1 MEVVRLAIATAML
14 ALAQAQ
20 GPPAV
25 PGADLTRLVLSAP
38 DTIHTLD
45 AKALGGTPT
54 RLAWSPDGRQ
64 LYVRM
69 SRFDRWANETVKHAV
84 ISLEPLSQSVEAGFS
99 RPAKPRQTTAVASEP
114 WWAMRYWSWK
124 SAPSAPGRDDFAIK
138 VETHEEIV
146 RTTNVPREGSIGM
159 STADP
164 TAGLDEVAKNA
175 AISSQKTFF
184 EKLVA
189 RGHIIDRAVN
199 RHTVPGRMFGWA
211 PAPRALLAYADEK
224 GRLVLMDG
232 QGRTRQ
238 VKKTKDALLP
248 AWSEDSARI
257 AYVQKA
263 GRDRFD
269 VRVVTIGPS

>member
-1 MEVVRLAIATAML
+1 MIAAFHRLATATTLL
-14 ALAQAQ
+14 ALAQAP

-25 PGADLTRLVLSAP
+25 PDTDVARLVISAP
-38 DTIHTLD
+38 DTIQTLD
-45 AKALGGTPT
+45 VKTLGGTPT

-64 LYVRM
+64 LYVRA
-69 SRFDRWANETVKHAV
+69 SRFDRWANETATHAV
-84 ISLEPLSQSVEAGFS
+84 VSLDTKQAGPAAAEPL
-99 RPAKPRQTTAVASEP
+99 
-114 WWAMRYWSWK
+114 WAMRYWSWK

-138 VETHEEIV
+138 VETREEIV
-146 RTTNVPREGSIGM
+146 RTTNVPREGSVGM

-175 AISSQKTFF
+175 AYSSQKTFF
-184 EKLVA
+184 ENLVV

-211 PAPRALLAYADEK
+211 PAPRALLAYADGK

-232 QGRTRQ
+232 QGRTRE

-248 AWSEDSARI
+248 AWSEDGARL

-263 GRDRFD
+263 GRDQWTLRVID
-269 VRVVTIGPS
+269 VSP